1 MTRSLFKFIVVF
13 LLFQKGLSQTI
24 QWTEKTSQYNLPAG
38 IRFYEGTMSNDPV
51 FKAWYAIADLSN
63 QNLAIR
69 PYASTTR
76 KDLVQFS
83 SEVGAYVTINGGY
96 FDMTT
101 GAIYSS
107 VVYPNEVKYQNVK
120 TLTRNSQSYPV
131 IRSFFGMNKDFTC
144 SAEWIYHFSSEMSGI
159 YKFNNPL
166 AYSYNDPNPK
176 PAPQPSDGV
185 QYTNLLTGIGG
196 GPMLVKNG
204 VQRLTYNEEI
214 FWGSGVELNDSR
226 PRTAVGV
233 TADNKVIFFVTNGLK
248 LSDMPKVMQSLG
260 CVNAINL
267 DGGGS
272 SAMAIKN
279 QTIYNQGRTVP
290 AIFCITH
297 RDSLNLP
304 KTPTYENIIDT
315 EMPQVEKQGGWF
327 ETANAG
333 YYGNSK
339 SLLNAVGDGSNY
351 VKYNL
356 NLPGEAEYF
365 VYAWWVAS
373 SNRSTATPYI
383 VKHKNGE
390 TTVKMDQTKGHASWN
405 LVGKFT
411 FSGSSDEYVK
421 ITNAGYPSGAYVV
434 ADAIKIV
441 SYDQN
446 LVSTEKEQKYY
457 GKILELYQNYPN
469 PFNPTTT
476 ISYNLPSDSYVELTI
491 YDIYGRKIKTLVEEN
506 QKAGRYSFKF
516 NANDLASGIY
526 VYILKTDIKV
536 EARKMNLMK

>member
-1 MTRSLFKFIVVF
+1 
-13 LLFQKGLSQTI
+13 
-24 QWTEKTSQYNLPAG
+24 
-38 IRFYEGTMSNDPV
+38 
-51 FKAWYAIADLSN
+51 
-63 QNLAIR
+63 
-69 PYASTTR
+69 
-76 KDLVQFS
+76 
-83 SEVGAYVTINGGY
+83 
-96 FDMTT
+96 
-101 GAIYSS
+101 
-107 VVYPNEVKYQNVK
+107 
-120 TLTRNSQSYPV
+120 
-131 IRSFFGMNKDFTC
+131 
-144 SAEWIYHFSSEMSGI
+144 
-159 YKFNNPL
+159 
-166 AYSYNDPNPK
+166 
-176 PAPQPSDGV
+176 
-185 QYTNLLTGIGG
+185 
-196 GPMLVKNG
+196 
-204 VQRLTYNEEI
+204 
-214 FWGSGVELNDSR
+214 
-226 PRTAVGV
+226 
-233 TADNKVIFFVTNGLK
+233 
-248 LSDMPKVMQSLG
+248 MPKVMQSLG

-390 TTVKMDQTKGHASWN
+390 TTVNMDQTKGHASWN

-457 GKILELYQNYPN
+457 GKILELHQNYPN

-516 NANDLASGIY
+516 NANDLASGTY

>member
-1 MTRSLFKFIVVF
+1 MRRLNLF
-13 LLFQKGLSQTI
+13 LLILSLTFSNFFAQSI
-24 QWTEKTSQYNLPAG
+24 QWTEKTSQYNLPSG
-38 IRFYEGTMSNDPV
+38 IRFYEGTMSNDPL
-51 FKAWYAIADLSN
+51 FRAWYAIADLNNPS
-63 QNLAIR
+63 LAIR

-83 SEVGAYVTINGGY
+83 SQVGAYVTINGGY
-96 FDMTT
+96 FDINT

-107 VVYPNEVKYQNVK
+107 VVYPNDVKYQNVK
-120 TLTRNSQSYPV
+120 TVTRNSLSYPV
-131 IRSFFGMNKDFTC
+131 IRAFFGMNKDFTC
-144 SAEWIYHFSSEMSGI
+144 SAEWIYHFGSTMNDV

-166 AYSYNDPNPK
+166 PYVYNDPNPK
-176 PAPQPSDGV
+176 PAPQQSDGQ
-185 QYTNLLTGIGG
+185 QYANLLTGIGG

-204 VQRLTYNEEI
+204 TQRLTYNEEI

-248 LSDMPKVMQSLG
+248 LSDMPTVMQALG

-272 SAMAIKN
+272 SAMAIRN
-279 QTIYNQGRTVP
+279 QEIYNQGRTVP

-304 KTPTYENIIDT
+304 KPPTYENIIDT
-315 EMPQVEKQGGWF
+315 EFPQVERQGSWF
-327 ETANAG
+327 ESANAG
-333 YYGNSK
+333 WYGNSK
-339 SLLNAVGDGSNY
+339 SLLHAVGDGSSY

-356 NLPGEAEYF
+356 NVPKEAEYY

-383 VKHKNGE
+383 VSHKNGT
-390 TTVKMDQTKGHASWN
+390 TTVNMNQTQGNATWN

-411 FSGSSDEYVK
+411 FQGNSNDYVK
-421 ITNAGYPSGAYVV
+421 ITNAGSPAGSYVV

-441 SYDQN
+441 SFDPTLSSQEDLSNKSLDFALEQN
-446 LVSTEKEQKYY
+446 F
-457 GKILELYQNYPN
+457 PN
-469 PFNPTTT
+469 PFNPYTT
-476 ISYNLPSDSYVELTI
+476 ISYSLPFDSYASLKI
-491 YDIYGRKIKTLVEEN
+491 FDALGREVAVLVNEFH
-506 QKAGRYSFKF
+506 KAGNYSIQF
-516 NANDLASGIY
+516 NASNLKSGTYIY
-526 VYILKTDIKV
+526 VLTTEKGSLTK
-536 EARKMNLMK
+536 KMVIVK